1 MGLLGTLLDAKTEY
15 KSYAIKIAITFHN
28 QAARAACCP
37 EVVCGHARVAS
48 RVGFG
53 DVDNPEAPIIQNS
66 DSGKTADTEVLF
78 F

>member
-15 KSYAIKIAITFHN
+15 QSYAIKIAITFHN

-37 EVVCGHARVAS
+37 EVVCGHAGVAS